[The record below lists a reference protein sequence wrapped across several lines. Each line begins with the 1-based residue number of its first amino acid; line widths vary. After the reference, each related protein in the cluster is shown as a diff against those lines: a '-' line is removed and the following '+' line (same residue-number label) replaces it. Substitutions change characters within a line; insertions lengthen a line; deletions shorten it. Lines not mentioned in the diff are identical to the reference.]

1 MELVK
6 GRKPRRTERRDE
18 DMFRYTAHEEIWEV
32 PFSQDCEYEE
42 REAQTIVRKRPDLP
56 IAS

>member
-18 DMFRYTAHEEIWEV
+18 DMFRYPAHEEIWEV
-32 PFSQDCEYEE
+32 PFTQECEYEE